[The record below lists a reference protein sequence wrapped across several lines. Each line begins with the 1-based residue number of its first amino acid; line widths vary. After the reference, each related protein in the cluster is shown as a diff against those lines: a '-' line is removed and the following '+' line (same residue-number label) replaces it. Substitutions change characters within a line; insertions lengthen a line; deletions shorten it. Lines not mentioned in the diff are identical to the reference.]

1 MAVVYAYQFPEG
13 IFEVHNSK
21 PNLTLKRVK
30 QTHSADVAV
39 CSQFPNEAEVLAE
52 ADALIDHDKTHNLAI
67 LTADCI
73 PVLFL
78 GEKGNV
84 FVHAG
89 WMGVKNQISLNPII
103 KACEPHTIFLGPH
116 IRSESFEVKPD
127 FKNHF
132 NEEKYYFTRDQKL
145 YFDLT
150 AKLIDDLKNH
160 FPGTLIIDSELN
172 TFTDQRF
179 HSYRRNKTILRN
191 WNVFRPYRGFNER

>member
-89 WMGVKNQISLNPII
+89 WMGVKNQISLNPTI

-116 IRSESFEVKPD
+116 IRSESFEVQPD

-132 NEEKYYFTRDQKL
+132 NEEKYYVVRDQKL

-150 AKLIDDLKNH
+150 AKFVDDLKKH
-160 FPGTLIIDSELN
+160 YPGSSIIDSELN

-179 HSYRRNKTILRN
+179 HSYRRNKTVLRN
-191 WNVFRPYRGFNER
+191 WNVFRPHRGLNER